1 MLLILNHCS
10 SQFSMLVQVH
20 RAEQDSMDKYA
31 CDDRLQQL
39 LLGRTIE
46 ERHTFI
52 IAQTKMKKS
61 SLISFGFIHKV

>member
-1 MLLILNHCS
+1 
-10 SQFSMLVQVH
+10 
-20 RAEQDSMDKYA
+20 MDKYA
-31 CDDRLQQL
+31 CDDRLHQL

-61 SLISFGFIHKV
+61 SLISFGFIHKVSCI